1 MRNFDDV
8 VKQGN
13 VTVLKPF
20 QVGLP
25 TGMYS
30 FSAWSLPAV
39 SAVVDGG
46 DSSAVGSR
54 GLAGGG
60 RGYRIATRWDYTNLP
75 LHPTQNRCDN
85 FNL

>member
-13 VTVLKPF
+13 VTVSMPF

-30 FSAWSLPAV
+30 FAAWSLP
-39 SAVVDGG
+39 GG
-46 DSSAVGSR
+46 DSGDSSDSGAVGSR

-75 LHPTQNRCDN
+75 LHPTKNRCDN